1 MSRGVNNDNTRMV
14 EMVED
19 LLRKSDKEVSD
30 NIGEAVRILV
40 LSVMELHKTVSLLR
54 GEVQMLRWFIGTL
67 IVMIVVAIVQTLFK

>member
-30 NIGEAVRILV
+30 NIGETVRILV

-54 GEVQMLRWFIGTL
+54 REVQMLRWFIGTL
-67 IVMIVVAIVQTLFK
+67 IVMIVVAMVQTLFK